1 MTLADGPLRIDFGL
15 LTYNLLDIFG
25 GNMRK
30 RREMKRLMR
39 DYLLFIPN
47 LVGLLLRLLRDN
59 RVSSADKAILAGTII
74 YVIAPIDVIPDF
86 IPFIGLID
94 DSYLIAISVLRLLN
108 RADRQTVMDHW
119 KGGIDIKELVTSIAR
134 VAEFFLPAKLKN
146 VLHGRIEPRKR
157 IEAVPQ
163 QRAVNE

>member
-1 MTLADGPLRIDFGL
+1 
-15 LTYNLLDIFG
+15 
-25 GNMRK
+25 
-30 RREMKRLMR
+30 
-39 DYLLFIPN
+39 
-47 LVGLLLRLLRDN
+47 
-59 RVSSADKAILAGTII
+59 
-74 YVIAPIDVIPDF
+74 
-86 IPFIGLID
+86 
-94 DSYLIAISVLRLLN
+94 
-108 RADRQTVMDHW
+108 MDHW